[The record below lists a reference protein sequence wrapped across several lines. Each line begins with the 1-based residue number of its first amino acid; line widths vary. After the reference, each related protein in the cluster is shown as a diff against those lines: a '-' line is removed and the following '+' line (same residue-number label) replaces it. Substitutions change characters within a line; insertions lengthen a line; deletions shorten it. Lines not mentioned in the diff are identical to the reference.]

1 MFVGSVGMFGCWN
14 ERRGIALGQAR
25 PFDCLLEKA
34 HLNPDVLI
42 RMLKHSQQQSLERQE
57 ERETLSF
64 PDLPYA
70 CITHSDSFPS
80 ISSRFQDST
89 AQWEAFQQE
98 FRMEQEKNMEK
109 LHQQMRQEREAREAQ
124 DAKVRMLEEDLLEQ
138 RKVANEKSQEVN
150 RRRTAHNDELLEIT
164 AKFNRE
170 KRRLEEELDIERDT
184 VRSLKVSSV
193 LFAF

>member
-1 MFVGSVGMFGCWN
+1 
-14 ERRGIALGQAR
+14 
-25 PFDCLLEKA
+25 
-34 HLNPDVLI
+34 
-42 RMLKHSQQQSLERQE
+42 
-57 ERETLSF
+57 
-64 PDLPYA
+64 
-70 CITHSDSFPS
+70 
-80 ISSRFQDST
+80 
-89 AQWEAFQQE
+89 
-98 FRMEQEKNMEK
+98 MEQEKNMEK

-193 LFAF
+193 LFEF